1 MAKIVS
7 QLDARGRFVGTTLAD
22 ESPLEP
28 GVFLIPGGAVDVEP
42 PVVPDGKFA
51 HWAGGWV
58 FGDIPQPDEPEAP
71 AQPEIPRVPQVVTRR
86 QALLALLAAGK
97 LDQIELAIQNAPRAV
112 QIAWEAAGT
121 FERSNPLIEA
131 LAPQVGLTDV
141 DVDNLFAA
149 AAQL

>member
-7 QLDARGRFVGTTLAD
+7 QLDARGRFIGTTLAD

-97 LDQIELAIQNAPRAV
+97 LDAVELQIQNTPRAV

-121 FERSNPLIEA
+121 FERTNPIIAA
-131 LAPQVGLTDV
+131 LAPQVGLTESEIDA
-141 DVDNLFAA
+141 LFVEAGK
-149 AAQL
+149 L